1 MTTADVA
8 EAMGWQRVPVPG
20 LAVKATQ
27 AAISRI
33 PFLPA
38 QTQWVKA
45 VSIPVLMDS
54 AKAARELGW
63 VPGVRHRR
71 DARRHRPRRPRRRA
85 SLVT

>member
-27 AAISRI
+27 AAIARI

-63 VPGVRHRR
+63 VPEYDTVETLADTARGAR
-71 DARRHRPRRPRRRA
+71 DEGLA
-85 SLVT
+85 